1 MAMVEEC
8 YADDEED
15 ELVGFGFSPSEEE
28 LIRDYLLYAEKPWQL
43 NHTKNN
49 IFKPNEWFYFVKR
62 NRKVKGWKDTGG
74 LKYVNVVSRKTGRV
88 IGKKRNLSFYV
99 KSKPSGWTMTEYSSF
114 IYEQILPKPSSL
126 PPPQRTMIILLGES
140 QRMIMEDDSFASL
153 YF

>member
-1 MAMVEEC
+1 MAMVDEC

-28 LIRDYLLYAEKPWQL
+28 LIRDYLLSKLGFDQDQRNKIFTLEDKENSYAEKPWQL
-43 NHTKNN
+43 NHTKND
-49 IFKPNEWFYFVKR
+49 IFEPNEWFYFVKR

-99 KSKPSGWTMTEYSSF
+99 KSKPSVWTMTTEYSS
-114 IYEQILPKPSSL
+114 IDK
-126 PPPQRTMIILLGES
+126 
-140 QRMIMEDDSFASL
+140 SFRNQVL
-153 YF
+153 CHLKGP